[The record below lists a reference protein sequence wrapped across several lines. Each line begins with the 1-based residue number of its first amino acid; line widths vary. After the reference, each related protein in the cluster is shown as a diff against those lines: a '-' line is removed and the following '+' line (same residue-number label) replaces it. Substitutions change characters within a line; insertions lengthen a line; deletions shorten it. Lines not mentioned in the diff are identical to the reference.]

1 MIRTGAYH
9 GLMREP
15 DDLIE
20 LTELAER
27 IPSGLPLVAAL
38 AGFSDSGGAVS
49 QLTEHLRLHA
59 SPQLV
64 ATFDAEELLD
74 YRARRPIIEF
84 DQDHLT
90 GYEPAALTLS
100 LAHDDN
106 GRGFLLLTGY
116 EPDFQWE
123 RFSLALLRLL
133 DRLGVATTTWV
144 HAIPMPS
151 PHTRPIEVTVGG
163 NRQDLIDAMSAWK
176 PSTRVPANVLHLIEY
191 RLAERGS
198 PVVEFVLL
206 VPHYLAD
213 TELPAAAIKSL
224 EVIGAA
230 TGLMFSTDQLLAES
244 REYFLRVDEQVAGN
258 EELSTLVRTLEER
271 HDAYLAGNP
280 RRSLLTDDDGA
291 LPSADE
297 LAAELEKFLSLRRT
311 GDDERS

>member
-1 MIRTGAYH
+1 MGR
-9 GLMREP
+9 MREP

-20 LTELAER
+20 LTELAGQV
-27 IPSGLPLVAAL
+27 PTGLPLVAAL
-38 AGFSDSGGAVS
+38 AGFSDAGGAIS
-49 QLTEHLRLHA
+49 QLTEYLRA
-59 SPQLV
+59 NTSPQLV

-84 DQDHLT
+84 DQDHLSA
-90 GYEPAALTLS
+90 YEPATLTLS

-106 GRGFLLLTGY
+106 GRGFLLLAGY

-123 RFSLALLRLL
+123 RFSRALLRLL

-144 HAIPMPS
+144 HAIPMPA

-163 NRQDLIDAMSAWK
+163 NRQDLIDAMSVWK

-198 PVVEFVLL
+198 PVAEFVLL
-206 VPHYLAD
+206 VSHYLAD

-224 EVIGAA
+224 EVVQAA
-230 TGLMFSTDQLLAES
+230 TGLMFSTDQLRAES

-258 EELSTLVRTLEER
+258 EELATLVRTLEER

-311 GDDERS
+311 GEDERP